1 MHDYMRAVLPP
12 ADSEGDVR
20 VNLDGMVRLLL
31 DTYPSA
37 TDDDIVCY
45 FNPVD
50 RTSAA
55 EVVARLRAVRAET
68 KRLFEAGELP
78 EVLFDPEVVCSP
90 EEAKRRQA
98 AARAR
103 DLARSGRDVDHE
115 QIVCVVGLITNAWN
129 EVLLIQSKKP
139 GRAWELPGGK
149 KKRGETWRTAT
160 LREILEETGLTPVLA
175 PGAPLAVLDGVPV
188 ASAGYPSVVL
198 IVAGKVD
205 GDAAWGDLRPGGD
218 AAEAAWFPLA
228 KIPWSDLSKIGSAET
243 LRAYAVAM
251 GFPEVAR

>member
-1 MHDYMRAVLPP
+1 M
-12 ADSEGDVR
+12 
-20 VNLDGMVRLLL
+20 
-31 DTYPSA
+31 
-37 TDDDIVCY
+37 
-45 FNPVD
+45 
-50 RTSAA
+50 
-55 EVVARLRAVRAET
+55 
-68 KRLFEAGELP
+68 
-78 EVLFDPEVVCSP
+78 
-90 EEAKRRQA
+90 
-98 AARAR
+98 
-103 DLARSGRDVDHE
+103 
-115 QIVCVVGLITNAWN
+115 CVVGLITNAWN